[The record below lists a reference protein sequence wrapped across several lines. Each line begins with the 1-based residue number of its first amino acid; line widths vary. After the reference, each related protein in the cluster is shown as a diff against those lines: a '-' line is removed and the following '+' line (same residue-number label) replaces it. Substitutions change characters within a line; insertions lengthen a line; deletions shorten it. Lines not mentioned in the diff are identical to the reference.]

1 MNELNK
7 LYSAMWKSWNGIVED
22 SGKMLVK
29 VGEEKLP
36 ITIDGQ
42 ELYLG
47 LSELI
52 DSKAGNRVF
61 FHPACENITSKETE
75 VFKVIRKVTVMKLL
89 FTFMRYP
96 AIVIPIA
103 ARKPKKAWR
112 QDIVDILQPLKN
124 IKKPAINEINKLFQ
138 LMTIEN
144 DNEAHDCRFIHIK
157 TTKAGARSK
166 TGAKVYYTAKPS
178 FPFYNE
184 LAKKLARSTGVS
196 DNQEV
201 EVLGTTITMG
211 ALQAIVHLFETCIP
225 GVNNPD
231 DYAYESFDPVAARLT
246 AYLGCYSLVAEDL
259 NRIQNIFR
267 EDFDNLGP
275 GRIYLDWIEDM
286 EQLPDIWR
294 QIPTMDYN
302 SHNTQQEVD
311 VSVSRVNGLFDITSN
326 NNGSNVN
333 NTNYNNQQQI
343 QQQSQNTVNVNNNIV
358 STPQGDFDVTP
369 PMMFNGDSYSH
380 YELDL
385 INMRVRHFA
394 YTPGKQLVVYV
405 CSRQGNFLQKEANQG
420 LLPGMNMGGMGMMG
434 MGMGGDNALLQ
445 QQLLQQQLMTNPLMA
460 QQLKQQQAIQ
470 QYQLLQQMQQM
481 GQPSV
486 STSVTGNTSS
496 DSFTY

>member
-7 LYSAMWKSWNGIVED
+7 LYSAMWKSWNGVVED
-22 SGKMLVK
+22 NGKMMVK

-52 DSKAGNRVF
+52 DSKSGNKVF

-75 VFKVIRKVTVMKLL
+75 VFKVIRKVTAMKLL

-96 AIVIPIA
+96 AIIIPIA
-103 ARKPKKAWR
+103 GRKPKKAWR

-124 IKKPAINEINKLFQ
+124 VKKPVIAEISKLFQ

-144 DNEAHDCRFIHIK
+144 DDEANDCRFIHIK
-157 TTKAGARSK
+157 TTKAGVRSPK

-184 LAKKLARSTGVS
+184 LAKKLTRSTGVS
-196 DNQEV
+196 ENQEV
-201 EVLGTTITMG
+201 EVLGTTISMA
-211 ALQAIVHLFETCIP
+211 ALGTIVHLFECCIP

-231 DYAYESFDPVAARLT
+231 DYTFESYDPVASRLT

-267 EDFDNLGP
+267 EDFDTIGP
-275 GRIYLDWIEDM
+275 GRIYLDWIEQLD
-286 EQLPDIWR
+286 QLPDIWR

-311 VSVSRVNGLFDITSN
+311 VKVSRVNGLFDITSTNN
-326 NNGSNVN
+326 NNGAV
-333 NTNYNNQQQI
+333 QQT
-343 QQQSQNTVNVNNNIV
+343 QQNQSQTTTVAQGNIV
-358 STPQGDFDVTP
+358 STPQGDFDVSQ
-369 PMMFNGDSYSH
+369 PMMLNGDSYSH

-394 YTPGKQLVVYV
+394 YTPSRQLVVYV
-405 CSRQGNFLQKEANQG
+405 CSRQGNFLQKEFNQG
-420 LLPGMNMGGMGMMG
+420 LVPGMNMGGMGV
-434 MGMGGDNALLQ
+434 MGMGGDNPLLQ
-445 QQLLQQQLMTNPLMA
+445 QQLLQQQLMNNPVLQ
-460 QQLKQQQAIQ
+460 QQLKQQQALQ

-486 STSVTGNTSS
+486 STSVVSS
-496 DSFTY
+496 GSTENWHY